1 MKSLLEG
8 LKKHDLKDLVLPLI
22 TIDEYNSKID
32 NDKMIV
38 VGFYV
43 FEQDAAYDLSNFI
56 ERSPYAVIDTDVSPA
71 PTKDGYYVTF
81 VEMSRTPSFPQQLQ
95 NILDEITHLSDID
108 DWQFTSPL
116 LDKDQIQSVSE
127 QSLQKYVDTK
137 IRQKQNRKVKECY
150 DFFVDSL
157 VSDLV
162 TEDGKQFAINQ
173 NGQVFEFE
181 VVKIGTQIPVGKLDL
196 SESAIGSCLMIQ
208 KILMGPY
215 AVHSQAGNIV
225 IENVNTGTYCTIKN
239 FTRKH

>member
-8 LKKHDLKDLVLPLI
+8 LKKHDLKDLMLPLI

-43 FEQDAAYDLSNFI
+43 FEQAAAHDLSNFI

-81 VEMSRTPSFPQQLQ
+81 VEMSRTPSFPEQLN
-95 NILDEITHLSDID
+95 NILDEVTHLSDIEE
-108 DWQFTSPL
+108 WQFTSPL
-116 LDKDQIQSVSE
+116 LPHDEIETLSDE
-127 QSLQKYVDTK
+127 TLQKYVDSK
-137 IRQKQNRKVKECY
+137 IRQKSHAHVKECY

-162 TEDGKQFAINQ
+162 TEDGKKFAINQ
-173 NGQVFEFE
+173 HGQVFEFE

-196 SESAIGSCLMIQ
+196 SESAIGECLMIQ

-215 AVHSQAGNIV
+215 AVHRQAGNIV
-225 IENVNTGTYCTIKN
+225 IENVNTGTYLTIKN
-239 FTRKH
+239 FTPQH